1 MKTSKDLKNEKKEL
15 ERAAKAEE
23 EKKKEIALQASIVEE
38 FNAKQEAAKAA
49 ADPVA
54 KLKCWLKDPPYKSS
68 DDNLKVSTIQPLNI
82 VVHRKKPSTLF
93 SELLVK

>member
-1 MKTSKDLKNEKKEL
+1 MKTAKDLKNEKKEA

-23 EKKKEIALQASIVEE
+23 EKKKEAALQSSIVEE

-54 KLKCWLKDPPYKSS
+54 KLKCWLKDPPYKST
-68 DDNLKVSTIQPLNI
+68 DDNLKVSHFDALSSFTN
-82 VVHRKKPSTLF
+82 RKKPSTLF
-93 SELLVK
+93 SEPLVK

>member
-1 MKTSKDLKNEKKEL
+1 MKTAKDLKNEKKEA

-23 EKKKEIALQASIVEE
+23 AKKQDAALQASIVQE

-54 KLKCWLKDPPYKSS
+54 KLKCWLKEPPYKSS
-68 DDNLKVSTIQPLNI
+68 DDGLKVSHIS
-82 VVHRKKPSTLF
+82 HG
-93 SELLVK
+93 

>member
-1 MKTSKDLKNEKKEL
+1 MKTAKDLKNEKKEL

-68 DDNLKVSTIQPLNI
+68 DDNLKVSTIQTLTI
-82 VVHRKKPSTLF
+82 SAHRKRPSTLF